1 MTTNIQLL
9 RSSVAQKRPN
19 PTSLLDGQPAVN
31 INVSEPGLFFKA
43 TDGTL
48 FKIGPVAITSGG
60 NAPNSAASGTVGNLL
75 GETWLDG
82 RNSFANPVLKVFN
95 GTQWVTGSGFQVDN
109 QTGNFQLSKTLTVN
123 TLIANGTGANAFI
136 RVPSGPA
143 SDEQAI
149 TGGAGMIRF
158 DTSTGQFRGFN
169 GTTWSDIGSGNIVG
183 NLNVNGNGNIT
194 GNLVVT
200 GNTTLGNDCSV
211 DSLIVNSLTTFNC
224 GVTVGQ
230 NASQALTINSLTD
243 FRSNVRISSQADLR
257 FHSGLVT
264 SSNFVGFQAP
274 SSIAANVL
282 WTLPNS
288 DGASNQV
295 LTTNGTGTLSW
306 STPAS
311 GGAKVTVSDFPPTSP
326 VPDNGDLWYN
336 SQEGRLFVN
345 YQDINSN
352 QWVDVSPVSAGVTN
366 IKIIDDIS
374 TQFDG
379 VQTAFNLF
387 SGGVSITPVN
397 AQQLLVLVNGQYRRA
412 SVDYTVSGSQI
423 LFSNPPTAGQTFYAI
438 IYGAAVTQNTVADNA
453 ITTAKIQVG
462 AVTASKLTIDGN
474 IVPNQD
480 NQYNLGSSTFRFA
493 NIYTGDLH
501 LRNDRGDWTLVEES
515 DYLTVRNNKTG
526 KVYKLTMKEIK

>member
-31 INVSEPGLFFKA
+31 INVSEPGIFFKA

-48 FKIGPVAITSGG
+48 FKVGPVAITSGG
-60 NAPNSAASGTVGNLL
+60 NAPNSAASGVVGNLL

-95 GTQWVTGSGFQVDN
+95 GTQWVTASGFQVDN

-123 TLIANGTGANAFI
+123 TLVANGTGANGFI
-136 RVPSGPA
+136 RVPTGPA
-143 SDEQAI
+143 ADEQAI
-149 TGGAGMIRF
+149 TGSAGMIRF
-158 DTSTGQFRGFN
+158 DTTTNQFRGFN
-169 GTTWSDIGSGNIVG
+169 GTAWSDIGSGNIVG
-183 NLNVNGNGNIT
+183 NLNVNGNGNIV
-194 GNLVVT
+194 GNLDVT
-200 GNTTLGNDCSV
+200 GSTTLGNDCAV
-211 DSLIVNSLTTFNC
+211 DSFTVNSLTTFNC

-230 NASQALTINSLTD
+230 NSTQNLTVRSLTD
-243 FRSNVRISSQADLR
+243 FQSNVRVSSQADLR

-274 SSIAANVL
+274 SNIPANVL

-288 DGASNQV
+288 DGASSQV
-295 LTTNGTGTLSW
+295 LTTNGTGVLSW

-311 GGAKVTVSDFPPTSP
+311 GATVTVSDFPPTSP
-326 VPDNGDLWYN
+326 VPNNGDLWYN
-336 SQEGRLFVN
+336 SQDGRLFVN
-345 YQDINSN
+345 YQDVNSN

-374 TQFDG
+374 SQFNG
-379 VQTAFNLF
+379 VTTAFNLF
-387 SGGVSITPVN
+387 SSGVAVTPVN

-412 SVDYTVSGSQI
+412 SIDYTVGGSQI
-423 LFSNPPTAGQTFYAI
+423 LFTNPPTAGQSFYAI
-438 IYGAAVTQNTVADNA
+438 IYGAAVTQNTVADNS
-453 ITTAKIQVG
+453 ISTSKIQNG
-462 AVTASKLTIDGN
+462 AVTASKLTVNGN
-474 IVPNQD
+474 IIPTTD
-480 NQYNLGSSTFRFA
+480 NTFDLGSSSFRFA

-501 LRNDRGDWTLVEES
+501 LKNNRGDWTLIEEK
-515 DYLTVRNNKTG
+515 DCLTVRNNATG
-526 KVYKLTMKEIK
+526 KLFKLTMKEIK